1 MLLHL
6 PTRSFCECYDMY
18 EHSTKIFKDIIDGLA
33 AFIQSNFHHATS
45 NQIIPMSGPGH
56 MTTSGSGSNMNQH
69 VFVFRNVT
77 IQYDILTS
85 SANQKPLL

>member
-1 MLLHL
+1 
-6 PTRSFCECYDMY
+6 MY

-56 MTTSGSGSNMNQH
+56 MTTSGGGSNMNQH